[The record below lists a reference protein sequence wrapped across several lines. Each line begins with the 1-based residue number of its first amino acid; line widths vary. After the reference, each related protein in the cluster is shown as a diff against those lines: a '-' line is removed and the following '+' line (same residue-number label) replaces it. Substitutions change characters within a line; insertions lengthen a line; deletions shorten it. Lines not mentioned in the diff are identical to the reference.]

1 MFNLKNKKMKSTTK
15 KRTSAP
21 AKKTASKPVASKKT
35 NSVNSLENG
44 INVLKYAIKKK
55 ISVSAAAKENKFGRN
70 YISDIKARL
79 EENYKSKNIT
89 RELYSSFKTLN
100 KEYQKVVK

>member
-1 MFNLKNKKMKSTTK
+1 MKPTNK
-15 KRTSAP
+15 KRTTAT
-21 AKKTASKPVASKKT
+21 ARKTASKPVASKKT
-35 NSVNSLENG
+35 NSVKSLENG

-89 RELYSSFKTLN
+89 KELYSSFRTLN
-100 KEYQKVVK
+100 KEYQKAVK

>member
-1 MFNLKNKKMKSTTK
+1 MKPTTK

-21 AKKTASKPVASKKT
+21 ARKTTSRPTASKKT

-55 ISVSAAAKENKFGRN
+55 LSVSAAAKESGFGRN

-89 RELYSSFKTLN
+89 KDLYATFKSLS
-100 KEYQKVVK
+100 KEYQKVN

>member
-1 MFNLKNKKMKSTTK
+1 MKTTIK
-15 KRTSAP
+15 KRTTTP
-21 AKKTASKPVASKKT
+21 AKKAVSKTTASKKT
-35 NSVNSLENG
+35 NSINSLENG
-44 INVLKYAIKKK
+44 IEVLRYAIKKK
-55 ISVSAAAKENKFGRN
+55 LSVSAASKVKGHGRN

-89 RELYSSFKTLN
+89 RELYSSFRTLN

>member
-1 MFNLKNKKMKSTTK
+1 MFNLKKIKMKPTTK

-21 AKKTASKPVASKKT
+21 ARKTASKPVASKKT
-35 NSVNSLENG
+35 NSVKSLENG
-44 INVLKYAIKKK
+44 INVLNYAIKKK
-55 ISVSAAAKENKFGRN
+55 ISVSAAAKQNKFGRN

-89 RELYSSFKTLN
+89 RELYSSFRTLN

>member
-1 MFNLKNKKMKSTTK
+1 MKPTK

-21 AKKTASKPVASKKT
+21 ARKTASKPAASKKT
-35 NSVNSLENG
+35 NSVKSLENG
-44 INVLKYAIKKK
+44 INVLNYAIKKK
-55 ISVSAAAKENKFGRN
+55 ISVSAAAKQNKFGRN

>member
-1 MFNLKNKKMKSTTK
+1 MKSTNK

-21 AKKTASKPVASKKT
+21 ARKTATRTNASKKT
-35 NSVNSLENG
+35 NSVKSLENG

-89 RELYSSFKTLN
+89 KELYSSFKTLN